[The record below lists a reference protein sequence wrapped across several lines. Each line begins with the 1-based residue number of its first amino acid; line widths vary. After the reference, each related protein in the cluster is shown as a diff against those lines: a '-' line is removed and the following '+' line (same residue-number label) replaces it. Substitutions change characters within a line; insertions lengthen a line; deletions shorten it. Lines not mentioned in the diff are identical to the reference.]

1 MPRPYEVEIEKNA
14 KTDRRARATM
24 EPQKQSERE
33 KQEPA
38 PSPNKK
44 AVQPPQAETERE
56 GEITMCNT
64 WALSI
69 HSNWYLLC
77 VSLLCLF
84 ICPSVLLF
92 NRWSFVLAM
101 MSWFVPF
108 RTTGLLLYTRTGRRG
123 AGSASTMCKSG
134 GQCLRASV
142 DSSQCSHLTDS

>member
-24 EPQKQSERE
+24 EPQKQSEE

-44 AVQPPQAETERE
+44 AVQPPQAETER
-56 GEITMCNT
+56 GEIAMCNT

-69 HSNWYLLC
+69 HSSWYLLC
-77 VSLLCLF
+77 VSLLYLF

-101 MSWFVPF
+101 IISRCHWYIPRYCSRFAVHA
-108 RTTGLLLYTRTGRRG
+108 TERG
-123 AGSASTMCKSG
+123 GSASMMCKAG